1 MRLQIQSLR
10 LPSLLLR
17 LLPLLLPLLLS
28 EHQSLALLLVLPRL
42 SKSMPLQPI
51 PLHLPLLRLSRLEML
66 PTLLPD
72 PLEQRS

>member
-1 MRLQIQSLR
+1 MRLQIRSLR

-28 EHQSLALLLVLPRL
+28 EHQSLVLLLVLPCL
-42 SKSMPLQPI
+42 SQSMPLQPI
-51 PLHLPLLRLSRLEML
+51 PLQLPLLRLSRLE
-66 PTLLPD
+66 TLLALLPK

>member
-1 MRLQIQSLR
+1 MRLQIRSLR